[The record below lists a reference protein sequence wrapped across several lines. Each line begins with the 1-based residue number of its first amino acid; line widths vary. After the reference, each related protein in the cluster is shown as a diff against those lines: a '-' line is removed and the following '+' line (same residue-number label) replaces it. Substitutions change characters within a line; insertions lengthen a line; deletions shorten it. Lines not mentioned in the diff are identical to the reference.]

1 MAKFKYLFIPST
13 QNLVSLPHLLNIIK
27 CNSVCC
33 LTWSMALGLP
43 HPPCQDLQTRL
54 TGHHW
59 PPPGG
64 EWCPVSPW
72 QIQGRSLQRCGG
84 WAPRTKLLATNDQV
98 LCVSVCQS
106 IWIFTS
112 RAGDSFNFKSPAN
125 DVWSLKYQSESFH
138 RTTPAVH
145 SWHGAVLSPNNL
157 SQYYVEIVH
166 VELCHCQCNL
176 AKYQYF
182 WKL

>member
-1 MAKFKYLFIPST
+1 MSAASLGPWGRVSPSDLPRSPDRSYQAQLAAPRDVSSAWYLLGWSKG
-13 QNLVSLPHLLNIIK
+13 SSCRASPHAS
-27 CNSVCC
+27 CCC
-33 LTWSMALGLP
+33 LCRRGGL
-43 HPPCQDLQTRL
+43 
-54 TGHHW
+54 
-59 PPPGG
+59 
-64 EWCPVSPW
+64 
-72 QIQGRSLQRCGG
+72 
-84 WAPRTKLLATNDQV
+84 APRTIIVATPDQV

>member
-1 MAKFKYLFIPST
+1 MSAVTLGPCH
-13 QNLVSLPHLLNIIK
+13 LVSLSIPGQISRPETPGTTGTSTLGLSSAWYLLGRSK
-27 CNSVCC
+27 GSSCRVSATTWPPASCCC
-33 LTWSMALGLP
+33 LCG
-43 HPPCQDLQTRL
+43 
-54 TGHHW
+54 
-59 PPPGG
+59 
-64 EWCPVSPW
+64 
-72 QIQGRSLQRCGG
+72 CGG
-84 WAPRTKLLATNDQV
+84 SVTRTILAATKDQV

>member
-125 DVWSLKYQSESFH
+125 NVWSSECFHHWASTYTATCTGFVRARVVSQQSLPILCRNCS
-138 RTTPAVH
+138 RRIVSLP
-145 SWHGAVLSPNNL
+145 VL
-157 SQYYVEIVH
+157 I
-166 VELCHCQCNL
+166 L
-176 AKYQYF
+176 A
-182 WKL
+182 